1 MLGSEV
7 CSRSTVREEDPLDRI
22 RFELKPEGRESMR
35 SVQVRKNALQAEC
48 KERGQLGK
56 YQKVTVSG
64 GEDSKEKREGEEVEK
79 RGFSD

>member
-35 SVQVRKNALQAEC
+35 SVQVRKKCFVGRVQRTRTAWE
-48 KERGQLGK
+48 
-56 YQKVTVSG
+56 T
-64 GEDSKEKREGEEVEK
+64 SKGHCIWGR
-79 RGFSD
+79 R